1 MWPNG
6 AFDIVLDRMFLL
18 RRSSSAVY
26 TTNCSETSRQFRI
39 WMDVNRNK
47 SYRKIE
53 VLVRK
58 EPSQS
63 RDIVWGSRIQVHCCS
78 SWYCVLYVDG
88 FLHSTSGPP
97 SSNIPWLPPS
107 LSQVGCLVFTWTTMP
122 FSVCVSF
129 PYSIPE
135 FCQSLLRGSTFLSN
149 VCHTGILAGYLI
161 YHSLLLQWDGLL
173 HLYKAFPQ
181 NCSWFEDWLIPT
193 AEDCRLSQSSY

>member
-97 SSNIPWLPPS
+97 SSNTVAT
-107 LSQVGCLVFTWTTMP
+107 SQ
-122 FSVCVSF
+122 
-129 PYSIPE
+129 SIPSWVPGVRMNYNAIL
-135 FCQSLLRGSTFLSN
+135 CLCLLSLQHTWVLS
-149 VCHTGILAGYLI
+149 VTSSRFYLSFQCMSYWNPCRVPHI
-161 YHSLLLQWDGLL
+161 PLPSSPMGWASWLVQGL
-173 HLYKAFPQ
+173 
-181 NCSWFEDWLIPT
+181 S
-193 AEDCRLSQSSY
+193 AEL